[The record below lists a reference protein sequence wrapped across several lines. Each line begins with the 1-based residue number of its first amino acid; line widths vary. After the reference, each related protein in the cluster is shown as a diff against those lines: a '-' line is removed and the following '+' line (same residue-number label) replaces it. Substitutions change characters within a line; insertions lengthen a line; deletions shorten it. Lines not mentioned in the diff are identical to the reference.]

1 MAWSPLGGGSLFAGA
16 DAADRLQPIFKRL
29 ESEQGVSSDLVALAW
44 LLAHPAQIL
53 PVIGTNNLGRIKSV
67 SKALEVELDRET
79 WFELLTAAA
88 GHEVP

>member
-1 MAWSPLGGGSLFAGA
+1 
-16 DAADRLQPIFKRL
+16 
-29 ESEQGVSSDLVALAW
+29 

-53 PVIGTNNLGRIKSV
+53 PVIGTNNINRIKNA
-67 SKALEVELDRET
+67 SKALQVELDRET